1 MEGFLF
7 VEFHLFEPGDS
18 ALVILDSS
26 EANGIKSLFDS
37 DLRFLQV
44 SGIDF
49 SLVDARRGLV
59 ELIDLDPEGKVVLRM
74 DEPEVRTREC
84 LSAGLA
90 LVHDELALELA

>member
-18 ALVILDSS
+18 SLVILDSS